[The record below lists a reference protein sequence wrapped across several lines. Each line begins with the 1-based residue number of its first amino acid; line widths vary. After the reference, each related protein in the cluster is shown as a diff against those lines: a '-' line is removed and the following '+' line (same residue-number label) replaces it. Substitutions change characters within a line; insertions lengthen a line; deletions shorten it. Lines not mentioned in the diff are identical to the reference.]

1 MLIFNDE
8 QVGKITLGDGTHFPP
23 RNNEMKLV
31 FKKIEVQEQE
41 NLSLNADNDLKY
53 IKSGS
58 KEIIEF
64 YGDENEQLKKEI
76 LEIYDDAT
84 HQNPTSQIDD
94 SENKIIDDNSESSKV
109 NEQLSEIQVEADDQ
123 QEQSD
128 DSPPPE
134 KNSKPLR
141 VNKPVKNFD

>member
-1 MLIFNDE
+1 MSN
-8 QVGKITLGDGTHFPP
+8 
-23 RNNEMKLV
+23 
-31 FKKIEVQEQE
+31 
-41 NLSLNADNDLKY
+41 S
-53 IKSGS
+53 
-58 KEIIEF
+58 
-64 YGDENEQLKKEI
+64 KEI

-141 VNKPVKNFD
+141 VNKPTSLNISHKKKKHKCNTPLHPKPILIVQDESTSSDAAIEELQISSKLSQR